1 MAHTKAGGTAHNLRD
16 SAGQRLGVK
25 RFGGQLVP
33 AGNVI
38 VRQRGTR
45 MEAGVG
51 VGVGVDHTLYAL
63 REGIVTFS
71 QRQIQKFTG
80 SRVRRTIVSVLPV
93 QAEKPAKAAAKAT
106 KTAKAATK

>member
-1 MAHTKAGGTAHNLRD
+1 MAHTKAGGTARNLRD

-25 RFGGQLVP
+25 RFGGQFVRN
-33 AGNVI
+33 GNII

-63 REGIVTFS
+63 RDGVVSFTT
-71 QRQIQKFTG
+71 RQIQKFTG
-80 SRVRRTIVSVLPV
+80 TKVRRTIVSVV
-93 QAEKPAKAAAKAT
+93 NEAK
-106 KTAKAATK
+106 

>member
-25 RFGGQLVP
+25 RFGGQFVRN
-33 AGNVI
+33 GNII

-51 VGVGVDHTLYAL
+51 VGVGVDHTLFAL
-63 REGIVTFS
+63 RDGVVSFTT
-71 QRQIQKFTG
+71 RQIQKFTG
-80 SRVRRTIVSVLPV
+80 TKVRRTIVSVDL
-93 QAEKPAKAAAKAT
+93 AK
-106 KTAKAATK
+106 